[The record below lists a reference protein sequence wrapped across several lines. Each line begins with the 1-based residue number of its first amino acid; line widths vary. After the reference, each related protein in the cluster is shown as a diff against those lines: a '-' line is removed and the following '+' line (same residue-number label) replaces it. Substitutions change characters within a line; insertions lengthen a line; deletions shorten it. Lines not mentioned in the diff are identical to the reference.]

1 MARLLEDY
9 SCFARLRK
17 AVAGLRLC
25 KRLLLAKVK
34 NIKTF
39 SVPTKH
45 ILSTVDLEG
54 VTTDIIKFVQKGNFP
69 NELSLFEDNENFAT
83 IYMSKELRRS
93 PLRKLCPVKVKGVL
107 RVGGRL
113 RHSNLPLERKYPVL
127 LPARDYVTELIVMH
141 YHEREGHAGPLHT
154 FVLLVLLQILLDNKG
169 TRDRS

>member
-34 NIKTF
+34 NIKAF

-45 ILSTVDLEG
+45 ILSMADLEEA
-54 VTTDIIKFVQKGNFP
+54 TTDIIKLVQKGNFSS
-69 NELSLFEDNENFAT
+69 ELSLLKDNDNFAT
-83 IYMSKELRRS
+83 TYVSKKLRRS

-113 RHSNLPLERKYPVL
+113 RH
-127 LPARDYVTELIVMH
+127 
-141 YHEREGHAGPLHT
+141 
-154 FVLLVLLQILLDNKG
+154 
-169 TRDRS
+169 